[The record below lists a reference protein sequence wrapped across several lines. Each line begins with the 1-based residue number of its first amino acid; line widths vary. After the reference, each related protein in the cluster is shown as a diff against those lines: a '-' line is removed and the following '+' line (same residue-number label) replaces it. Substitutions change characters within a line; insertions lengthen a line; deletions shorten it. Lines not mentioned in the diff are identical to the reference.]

1 MYKAIGYFNTGF
13 DIINIP
19 NTPALLRSSAT
30 KREEYPVFD
39 ILQTRFLSS
48 IKIKLT
54 NANQYTNSEWALE
67 GLDYIEL
74 VEDGSTTHQ
83 KSVFYYVSGY
93 TLTSKDVAVLNI
105 VQDSLLTA
113 GVVTNGT
120 ISGNIFYKRCTIP
133 KSLDTFGT
141 WDLDDELLCPMEPLQ
156 LVHEGQTYSQ
166 QGSENRVSHSGFAGM
181 FFVFTHSNGYTPGT
195 ADYRSYEHTLIQS
208 AVGLTSNGSALLNMS
223 NLDSYLEGNTYLTS
237 NEEGVQYTTIQHSR
251 YPQPYNPRQVDLYL
265 PTMILAKGNLAD
277 VSYRVNHN
285 PKYVAIHYGGVE
297 YEDLKRSHDVQEALN
312 VIRSLG
318 MESAILAC
326 YSLPSGAGELVD
338 LGGANISQTL
348 TGRRWITST
357 NGWYDSGELT
367 GEKSDADSL
376 KAYQSDSY
384 DYDYLVNSLYPN
396 LSDHTAHNM
405 RILYGKFR
413 KYVICSPATGSS
425 QEALP
430 EELTGLRWSYSESK
444 VGKHGSPYVC
454 CFTDPRPTGRPYYN
468 FLKFGMTPS
477 TMNLYQGAIAG
488 GQWSEVPI
496 TFTGMS
502 GEFQARVGYNLDAS
516 YRDYLAS
523 PERTYRNMVSGAQ
536 MERHSAI
543 EGAYANFGINAM
555 QNAATGA
562 TIGAAGGPYGAAA
575 GAAGGVVKAGMD
587 TAFAEA
593 RANTAYQTRLESANY
608 DMLRGASGNY
618 HEAELGNITAN
629 NLVERN
635 RAREYER
642 AKFEL
647 ATEYSVPRASFM
659 ATDSMRDITENC
671 LFYARYTPTVRDL
684 ERMDHILDAYGYKVN
699 SFNQY
704 GMGLGVGR
712 SRYCYMEGSIECNG
726 TVANMVGGKDML
738 ADINSQ
744 LANGVRV
751 WKVKPDG
758 VLNPGD

>member
-30 KREEYPVFD
+30 RREEYPVFD

-93 TLTSKDVAVLNI
+93 RLTSKDVAVLNI

-156 LVHEGQTYSQ
+156 LVHSGGTIHDDAEGK
-166 QGSENRVSHSGFAGM
+166 VSHCGDAGL
-181 FFVFTHSNGYTPGT
+181 FFIFTHSNGREG
-195 ADYRSYEHTLIQS
+195 AQYRSYEHTLIQS
-208 AVGLTSNGSALLNMS
+208 AVGLTSNGASLLSMG
-223 NLDSYLEGNTYLTS
+223 NLDNYLEGNTYVS
-237 NEEGVQYTTIQHSR
+237 NPESGLGYTAIQHSK
-251 YPQPYNPRQVDLYL
+251 YPQPYNPRQVDLYM
-265 PTMILAKGNLAD
+265 PTMVKRKANLAD
-277 VSYRVNHN
+277 VEYRYNHN
-285 PKYVAIHYGGVE
+285 PAYVEIHYGGME
-297 YEDLKRSHDVQEALN
+297 YEDLTVSGVQGALD
-312 VIRSLG
+312 VIRALG

-326 YSLPSGAGELVD
+326 YSLPEGAGQLTNR
-338 LGGANISQTL
+338 GGSNTNQVL
-348 TGRRWITST
+348 TGKRYIMST
-357 NGWYDSGELT
+357 NGWYNSGDIT
-367 GEKSDADSL
+367 GEKSDSNSIQNYGGD
-376 KAYQSDSY
+376 AYN
-384 DYDYLVNSLYPN
+384 YDYLVNSLYSN
-396 LSDHTAHNM
+396 LSSHTAHNM
-405 RILYGKFR
+405 RIMYGKFR
-413 KYVICSPATGSS
+413 KYVMCSPATGSAI
-425 QEALP
+425 EALP
-430 EELTGLRWSYSESK
+430 EELTALRWLYDSQK
-444 VGKHGSPYVC
+444 IGKHGAPYIC
-454 CFTDPRPTGRPYYN
+454 CYTDPRPTGRPYYN
-468 FLKFGMTPS
+468 FLKFGQSSLNGTL
-477 TMNLYQGAIAG
+477 NLYQGAIAG

-496 TFTGMS
+496 TFTGMA

-523 PERTYRNMVSGAQ
+523 SERTYRNIVSGAQ
-536 MERHSAI
+536 MANYNAQDSSWSNMGFKLVKNVVSGALAGSAVSP
-543 EGAYANFGINAM
+543 GAGTIAGGIGGLAKTGYD
-555 QNAATGA
+555 AGKGA
-562 TIGAAGGPYGAAA
+562 TQ
-575 GAAGGVVKAGMD
+575 
-587 TAFAEA
+587 
-593 RANTAYQTRLESANY
+593 ANVEYENRLEAANY
-608 DMLRGASGNY
+608 DMLKGASGNY
-618 HEAELGNITAN
+618 HEAMQGNITAN
-629 NLVERN
+629 NLVERS

-647 ATEYSVPRASFM
+647 ATEYSVPRANFM
-659 ATDSMRDITENC
+659 ATDTMRDITENC

-699 SFNQY
+699 SFNQS
-704 GMGLGVGR
+704 GMGLGAGR
-712 SRYCYMEGSIECNG
+712 SRYCYMEGNIEYNG

-738 ADINSQ
+738 ADINAQ

>member
-30 KREEYPVFD
+30 RREEYPVFD

-54 NANQYTNSEWALE
+54 GANQYTNSEWVLE

-74 VEDGSTTHQ
+74 VEDGSTTNQ

-93 TLTSKDVAVLNI
+93 RLTSKDVAVLNI

-156 LVHEGQTYSQ
+156 LVHSGGTIHDDAEGK
-166 QGSENRVSHSGFAGM
+166 VSHCGDAGL
-181 FFVFTHSNGYTPGT
+181 FFIFTHSNGKEG
-195 ADYRSYEHTLIQS
+195 ASYRSYEHTMIQS
-208 AVGLTSNGSALLNMS
+208 AVGLTVNGVSLLNMG
-223 NLDSYLEGNTYLTS
+223 NLDSYLEGNSYVAS
-237 NEEGVQYTTIQHSR
+237 NEEGVQYATVEHSR
-251 YPQPYNPRQVDLYL
+251 YPHPYNPRQVDLYM
-265 PTMILAKGNLAD
+265 PTMVKRKANLAD
-277 VSYRVNHN
+277 VEYRYNHN
-285 PKYVAIHYGGVE
+285 PAYVEIHYGGME
-297 YEDLKRSHDVQEALN
+297 YEDLTVSGVQGALD
-312 VIRSLG
+312 VIRALG

-326 YSLPSGAGELVD
+326 YSLPEGAGQLTNR
-338 LGGANISQTL
+338 GGSNTNQVL
-348 TGRRWITST
+348 TGKRYIIST
-357 NGWYDSGELT
+357 NGWYNSGDIT
-367 GEKSDADSL
+367 GEKSDSNSIQNYGGD
-376 KAYQSDSY
+376 AYN
-384 DYDYLVNSLYPN
+384 YDYLVNSLYSN
-396 LSDHTAHNM
+396 LSSHTAHNM
-405 RILYGKFR
+405 RIMYGKFR
-413 KYVICSPATGSS
+413 KYIIGSPATGSAI
-425 QEALP
+425 EALP
-430 EELTGLRWSYSESK
+430 EELTALRWAYNSEK
-444 VGKHGSPYVC
+444 IGKHGAPYIC

-468 FLKFGMTPS
+468 FLKFGQSSLNGTL
-477 TMNLYQGAIAG
+477 NLYQGAIAG

-496 TFTGMS
+496 TFTGMA
-502 GEFQARVGYNLDAS
+502 GEFQARIGYNLDAS

-536 MERHSAI
+536 MQMYNSQDEAWNNI
-543 EGAYANFGINAM
+543 GGKIATNA
-555 QNAATGA
+555 TL
-562 TIGAAGGPYGAAA
+562 AAGGGLV
-575 GAAGGVVKAGMD
+575 AGGPGGAVVGAVGGTVSATFNAMN
-587 TAFAEA
+587 AEA
-593 RANTAYQTRLESANY
+593 SAANTYNNKLQNANY
-608 DMLRGASGNY
+608 DMLRGATGNY
-618 HEAELGNITAN
+618 NEAMQGNITAN
-629 NLVERN
+629 NLVERS

-647 ATEYSVPRASFM
+647 SAEYSVPRANFM
-659 ATDSMRDITENC
+659 ATDTMRDITENC
-671 LFYARYTPTVRDL
+671 LFYARYTPTVKDL

-712 SRYCYMEGSIECNG
+712 SRYCYMEGNIEYNG
-726 TVANMVGGKDML
+726 TVANLVGGKDML
-738 ADINSQ
+738 ADINAQ

>member
-30 KREEYPVFD
+30 RREEYPVFD

-54 NANQYTNSEWALE
+54 NASQYTNSEWALE

-74 VEDGSTTHQ
+74 VEDGSTTNQ

-93 TLTSKDVAVLNI
+93 RLTSKDVAVLNI

-156 LVHEGQTYSQ
+156 LVHSGGTIHDDAEGK
-166 QGSENRVSHSGFAGM
+166 VSHCGDAGL
-181 FFVFTHSNGYTPGT
+181 FFIFTHSNGKEG
-195 ADYRSYEHTLIQS
+195 AQYRSYEHTMIQS
-208 AVGLTSNGSALLNMS
+208 AVGLTVNGVSLLNMG
-223 NLDSYLEGNTYLTS
+223 NLDSYLEGNSYVAS
-237 NEEGVQYTTIQHSR
+237 NEEGVQYVTVQHSR
-251 YPQPYNPRQVDLYL
+251 YPHPYNPRQVDLYM
-265 PTMILAKGNLAD
+265 PTMVKRKANLAD
-277 VSYRVNHN
+277 VEYRYNHN
-285 PKYVAIHYGGVE
+285 PAYVEIHYGGME
-297 YEDLKRSHDVQEALN
+297 YEDLTVSGVQGALD
-312 VIRSLG
+312 VIRALG

-326 YSLPSGAGELVD
+326 YSLPEGAGQLTNR
-338 LGGANISQTL
+338 GGSNTNQVL
-348 TGRRWITST
+348 TGKRYIIST
-357 NGWYDSGELT
+357 NGWYNSGDIT
-367 GEKSDADSL
+367 GEKSDSNSIQNYGGD
-376 KAYQSDSY
+376 AYN
-384 DYDYLVNSLYPN
+384 YDYLVNSLYSN
-396 LSDHTAHNM
+396 LSSHTAHNM
-405 RILYGKFR
+405 RIMYGKFR
-413 KYVICSPATGSS
+413 KYIIGSPATGSAI
-425 QEALP
+425 EALP
-430 EELTGLRWSYSESK
+430 EELTALRWSYDSQK
-444 VGKHGSPYVC
+444 IGKHGAPYIC

-468 FLKFGMTPS
+468 FLKFGQSSLNGTL
-477 TMNLYQGAIAG
+477 NLYQGAIAG

-496 TFTGMS
+496 TFTGMA

-523 PERTYRNMVSGAQ
+523 PERTYRSMVSGAQ
-536 MERHSAI
+536 MQMYNSQDEAWNNI
-543 EGAYANFGINAM
+543 FGKVATNA
-555 QNAATGA
+555 TL
-562 TIGAAGGPYGAAA
+562 AAGGGLV
-575 GAAGGVVKAGMD
+575 AGGPGGAVVGAVGGTVSATFNAMN
-587 TAFAEA
+587 AEA
-593 RANTAYQTRLESANY
+593 SAANTYNNKLQNANY
-608 DMLRGASGNY
+608 DMLRGATGNY
-618 HEAELGNITAN
+618 NEAMQGNITAN
-629 NLVERN
+629 NLVERS

-647 ATEYSVPRASFM
+647 SAEYSVPRANFM
-659 ATDSMRDITENC
+659 ATDTMRDITENC

-699 SFNQY
+699 SFSQY

-712 SRYCYMEGSIECNG
+712 SRYCYMEGNIEYNG
-726 TVANMVGGKDML
+726 TVANLVGGKDML
-738 ADINSQ
+738 ADINAQ

>member
-30 KREEYPVFD
+30 RREEYPVFD

-54 NANQYTNSEWALE
+54 NANQHTNSEWALE

-74 VEDGSTTHQ
+74 VEDGSTTNQ

-93 TLTSKDVAVLNI
+93 RLTSKDVAVLNI

-156 LVHEGQTYSQ
+156 LVHSGSVIHDDAEGKI
-166 QGSENRVSHSGFAGM
+166 SHCGAAGL
-181 FFVFTHSNGYTPGT
+181 FFIFTHSNGREG
-195 ADYRSYEHTLIQS
+195 ALYRSYEHTLVQS
-208 AVGLTSNGSALLNMS
+208 AVGLTSNGVSLLSMG
-223 NLDSYLEGNTYLTS
+223 NLDNYLEGNTYLPS
-237 NEEGVQYTTIQHSR
+237 NEEGVNYTIIQHSK

-265 PTMILAKGNLAD
+265 PTMVKHKANLAD
-277 VSYRVNHN
+277 VEYRYNHN
-285 PKYVAIHYGGVE
+285 PKYVEIHYGGVE
-297 YEDLKRSHDVQEALN
+297 YEDLTQAGVQGALN

-326 YSLPSGAGELVD
+326 YSLPEGAGKLVSK
-338 LGGANISQTL
+338 GGPNTNQVLRGERYIV
-348 TGRRWITST
+348 ST
-357 NGWYDSGELT
+357 NGWYSGGDIT
-367 GEKSDADSL
+367 GEKSDADSVRN
-376 KAYQSDSY
+376 SGDTY
-384 DYDYLVNSLYPN
+384 DYDYLINSLYPN
-396 LSDHTAHNM
+396 QPTSHTAHNM
-405 RILYGKFR
+405 RIMYGKFR
-413 KYVICSPATGSS
+413 KYVMCSPATGSTI
-425 QEALP
+425 EALP
-430 EELTGLRWSYSESK
+430 EELTALRWSYSDVK
-444 VGKHGSPYVC
+444 VGKHGAPYIC

-468 FLKFGMTPS
+468 FLKFGQSSLNGTL
-477 TMNLYQGAIAG
+477 NLYQGAIAG

-496 TFTGMS
+496 TFTGMA

-523 PERTYRNMVSGAQ
+523 PERTYRNMVAGAQ
-536 MERHSAI
+536 MERHSAV
-543 EGAYANFGINAM
+543 EGAYANFGINAA

-562 TIGAAGGPYGAAA
+562 TIGAAGGPYGSAV
-575 GAAGGVVKAGMD
+575 GAVGGVVKAGMD

-618 HEAELGNITAN
+618 HEAELGNVTAN
-629 NLVERN
+629 NLVERA
-635 RAREYER
+635 RARDYER
-642 AKFEL
+642 SKFEL
-647 ATEYSVPRASFM
+647 SAAYSVPRANFM
-659 ATDSMRDITENC
+659 ATDTIRDITENC
-671 LFYARYTPTVRDL
+671 LFYARYTPTIGDL
-684 ERMDHILDAYGYKVN
+684 QRMDQILDAYGYKVN
-699 SFNQY
+699 SF
-704 GMGLGVGR
+704 GLGAGR
-712 SRYCYMEGSIECNG
+712 SRYCYMEGNIEYNG
-726 TVANMVGGKDML
+726 KVANMVGGKDML